1 MVLHTWGQ
9 NLDQHLHVHCLV
21 TGGALAPEEDR
32 WIHAAAAVPLPVKAL
47 ARVFRGKYLDG
58 LHAAFTQRQLSF
70 AAGTA
75 PLAEPPRL
83 GRGWTPC
90 GARTGSSTKPPLAG
104 PQQVVA
110 YLGRYTHRIAISN
123 ERLVAIE
130 NDMVH
135 FRWRDYRQGNTVKVM
150 VLPVAEFIRRFLLHV
165 LPRGFQRLRHYGVL
179 GNRCRAQ
186 TLAACRR
193 ALHTHRH
200 RLGPWRRPAP

>member
-1 MVLHTWGQ
+1 M
-9 NLDQHLHVHCLV
+9 DS
-21 TGGALAPEEDR
+21 
-32 WIHAAAAVPLPVKAL
+32 HAAAAVPLPSQSP
-47 ARVFRGKYLDG
+47 RTG
-58 LHAAFTQRQLSF
+58 LSRSISTGSTAFTQRQLSF

-75 PLAEPPRL
+75 PLAEPATFGPWLDTLWRQD
-83 GRGWTPC
+83 WVVY
-90 GARTGSSTKPPLAG
+90 AKPPFAG

-150 VLPVAEFIRRFLLHV
+150 VLPAAEFIRRFLLHV